1 MNFFYN
7 EMLNI
12 GILLI
17 FATFLA
23 SVIIFLS
30 YSFSISVPD
39 IEKVSAYECGFEPY
53 EDARNIFDVRFYL
66 VAVLFIVFDLEAVYF
81 FPWCVSL
88 SFLTNEGLFSM
99 FDFILEL
106 LVGYYYASESG
117 ALDWQ

>member
-1 MNFFYN
+1 
-7 EMLNI
+7 MLNI
-12 GILLI
+12 GILLV

-66 VAVLFIVFDLEAVYF
+66 VAVLFIVFDLESIYF
-81 FPWCVSL
+81 FPWCTSF
-88 SFLTNEGLFSM
+88 SFLNYNGFFSM
-99 FDFILEL
+99 LDFIIEL
-106 LVGYYYASESG
+106 LIGYIYVWQVGGLEWNEYN
-117 ALDWQ
+117 